1 MGNSESEEK
10 LSLDIKYMFFWRS
23 DPDPFS
29 PFQNSTWTPYDEG
42 DNKFLEKHFQ
52 LYLLNKNPEVSL
64 GDPPKYKI
72 DFKNWLQINVNET
85 WRQRPIKRDIPSN
98 VKNIIRFNRFDAETL
113 HENQPKIKMIE
124 NNVQK
129 LLTKKEGYIQK
140 TFRII
145 PNKEVEILIP
155 KNLDFLKS
163 ELLKFKDFCNL
174 LNNEIEI
181 LSKLSIFQNK
191 QHPCKYDDELKT
203 IKESNFYE
211 TILRM
216 YTMEGFLYKEVNK
229 ILRNSHSNDF
239 HQICYY
245 YTALLASVA
254 FYSKSTLPL
263 MKEENIIKE
272 GEKSL
277 MLYRGGGI
285 SENEILEYKK
295 SGNS

>member
-1 MGNSESEEK
+1 
-10 LSLDIKYMFFWRS
+10 
-23 DPDPFS
+23 
-29 PFQNSTWTPYDEG
+29 
-42 DNKFLEKHFQ
+42 
-52 LYLLNKNPEVSL
+52 
-64 GDPPKYKI
+64 
-72 DFKNWLQINVNET
+72 
-85 WRQRPIKRDIPSN
+85 
-98 VKNIIRFNRFDAETL
+98 
-113 HENQPKIKMIE
+113 MIE

-129 LLTKKEGYIQK
+129 LLTQNEGYIK
-140 TFRII
+140 KSFGII

-163 ELLKFKDFCNL
+163 EPKFNPFCNS

-203 IKESNFYE
+203 INESNFYE

-254 FYSKSTLPL
+254 FYSKSTSPL

-277 MLYRGGGI
+277 ILYRGGGI
-285 SENEILEYKK
+285 SENEILAYKN
-295 SGNS
+295 SGNSCIIRQIFEFLSTSYDESKAMLFMKTSKSKFKALYVIEIPLEEHENSIVYLGNISKFKDEKECLIKSGSLLKVEDIIAEEENIFQVKLKLVSF